1 MFVDHNSMPN
11 VIAVAQDEIKSFIKK
26 FFIAFLFF
34 AALTIVLSF
43 VVGWMYLL
51 ITAAFLVLSL
61 ILFNDKKKL
70 SNQIELIEKTTLER
84 EHFFMQILDN
94 CEQPCSVTAI
104 GNEGDEEWRW
114 LYVNGPVQ
122 TAFNQPLSYF
132 LDKPCYN
139 WGANICRTANCGR
152 NCLKRNEVESKF
164 AQDFGAGLS
173 HFRVYTKTM
182 YDLEG
187 KPAYVVEWV
196 DGGEEMKHQLLNAI
210 ENVTKMTDANFNTTK
225 EVSENIANV
234 ASATE
239 QLSVFSK
246 GISDS
251 AQTARH
257 IADDVEKLTDHLGSE
272 AKGAGESILQL
283 AEIGNQIG
291 EISKV
296 IEDIAD
302 QTNLLALNAAIEAAR
317 AGEHGRGFAVVADE
331 VRKLAERTH
340 DATTEITVN
349 ISQIKSQIKDNVQ
362 QISNLAEQ
370 VVNAGEKVQDVKSS
384 MEAVASSVTEQSI
397 TVEDIAKNA
406 LAVSNKTEKMS
417 ESVNTMQ
424 EGLNVVRNKIK

>member
-11 VIAVAQDEIKSFIKK
+11 VIVAAQDEIKSFIQK
-26 FFIAFLFF
+26 FFIAFAFF
-34 AALTIVLSF
+34 GALTIVLSF

-51 ITAAFLVLSL
+51 ITVAFIVLSL

-70 SNQIELIEKTTLER
+70 SSQIESIEKTTLER
-84 EHFFMQILDN
+84 EQFFMQILDN

-152 NCLKRNEVESKF
+152 NCLKRDEVESKF

-187 KPAYVVEWV
+187 KPAYVVEWI
-196 DGGEEMKHQLLNAI
+196 DGGEEMKYQLLSAI
-210 ENVTKMTDANFNTTK
+210 ENVTKMTDTNFNTAK
-225 EVSENIANV
+225 EVSNNIANV

-239 QLSVFSK
+239 QLSVSSK
-246 GISDS
+246 GISGS
-251 AQTARH
+251 AQTARQ

-272 AKGAGESILQL
+272 AKGAGESILEL
-283 AEIGNQIG
+283 AEIGNQIE

-296 IEDIAD
+296 IEEIAD

-349 ISQIKSQIKDNVQ
+349 ISQIKSQIRGNVE

-370 VVNAGEKVQDVKSS
+370 VVNAGEKVQEVQSS
-384 MEAVASSVTEQSI
+384 MEAVASSVSEQSI
-397 TVEDIAKNA
+397 AVEDIAKNA
-406 LAVSNKTEKMS
+406 ISVSSKTEKMS

-424 EGLNVVRNKIK
+424 EGLNEVRKKIN

>member
-1 MFVDHNSMPN
+1 MEM
-11 VIAVAQDEIKSFIKK
+11 VI
-26 FFIAFLFF
+26 
-34 AALTIVLSF
+34 
-43 VVGWMYLL
+43 Y
-51 ITAAFLVLSL
+51 
-61 ILFNDKKKL
+61 
-70 SNQIELIEKTTLER
+70 
-84 EHFFMQILDN
+84 
-94 CEQPCSVTAI
+94 
-104 GNEGDEEWRW
+104 
-114 LYVNGPVQ
+114 GPVQ
-122 TAFNQPLSYF
+122 TAFNKPLSYF

-164 AQDFGAGLS
+164 AQDFGAGLG

-196 DGGEEMKHQLLNAI
+196 DGGEEMKFQLLNAI
-210 ENVTKMTDANFNTTK
+210 ENVTKMTDTNFNTTK
-225 EVSENIANV
+225 EVSQNIANV

-239 QLSVFSK
+239 QLSVSSK

-257 IADDVEKLTDHLGSE
+257 IADDVEKLTDHLGNE

-283 AEIGNQIG
+283 AEIGNQIE

-296 IEDIAD
+296 IEDIAG

-370 VVNAGEKVQDVKSS
+370 VVDAGGKVQSVKNS

-397 TVEDIAKNA
+397 AVEDIAKNA
-406 LAVSNKTEKMS
+406 VSVSNKTEKMS

-424 EGLNVVRNKIK
+424 EGLNEVREKIN

>member
-1 MFVDHNSMPN
+1 G
-11 VIAVAQDEIKSFIKK
+11 
-26 FFIAFLFF
+26 
-34 AALTIVLSF
+34 ALSIVLTF
-43 VVGWMYLL
+43 LVGWMYLF
-51 ITAAFLVLSL
+51 ITAAFIVLSL
-61 ILFNDKKKL
+61 ILLNDKKKL

-84 EHFFMQILDN
+84 EQFFMQIIDN

-122 TAFNQPLSYF
+122 TAFNQPLSFF

-139 WGANICRTANCGR
+139 WGADICKTANCGR

-239 QLSVFSK
+239 QLSISSK
-246 GISDS
+246 GISGS
-251 AQTARH
+251 AQTARQ

-272 AKGAGESILQL
+272 AKSAGESILQL

-349 ISQIKSQIKDNVQ
+349 ISQIKSQIQGNVQ

-370 VVNAGEKVQDVKSS
+370 VVNAGEKVQAVQSS

-397 TVEDIAKNA
+397 AVENIAQN
-406 LAVSNKTEKMS
+406 AVSVSHKTEKMS

-424 EGLNVVRNKIK
+424 EGINEVRKKIN

>member
-1 MFVDHNSMPN
+1 MFVDHNSVPN
-11 VIAVAQDEIKSFIKK
+11 VIAAAQDEIKNFIQK
-26 FFIAFLFF
+26 FFIAFAFF
-34 AALTIVLSF
+34 GALTIVLSF

-51 ITAAFLVLSL
+51 ITVAFIVLSL

-70 SNQIELIEKTTLER
+70 SSQIESIEKTTLER
-84 EHFFMQILDN
+84 EQFFMQILDN

-152 NCLKRNEVESKF
+152 NCLKRDEVESKF

-187 KPAYVVEWV
+187 KPAYVVEWI
-196 DGGEEMKHQLLNAI
+196 DDGEEMKYQLLSAI
-210 ENVTKMTDANFNTTK
+210 ENVTKMTDTNFNTAK
-225 EVSENIANV
+225 EVSNNIANV

-239 QLSVFSK
+239 QLSVSSK
-246 GISDS
+246 GISGS
-251 AQTARH
+251 AQTARQ

-272 AKGAGESILQL
+272 AKGAGESILEL
-283 AEIGNQIG
+283 AEIGNQIE

-296 IEDIAD
+296 IEEIAD

-349 ISQIKSQIKDNVQ
+349 ISQIKSQIRGNVE

-370 VVNAGEKVQDVKSS
+370 VVNAGEKVQEVQSS
-384 MEAVASSVTEQSI
+384 MEAVASSVSEQSI
-397 TVEDIAKNA
+397 AVEDIAKNA
-406 LAVSNKTEKMS
+406 ISVSSKTEKMS

-424 EGLNVVRNKIK
+424 EGLNEVRKKIN

>member
-1 MFVDHNSMPN
+1 MFVDHNSVPN
-11 VIAVAQDEIKSFIKK
+11 VIAAAQDEIKNFIQK
-26 FFIAFLFF
+26 FFIAFAFF
-34 AALTIVLSF
+34 GALTIVLSF

-51 ITAAFLVLSL
+51 ITVAFIVLSL

-70 SNQIELIEKTTLER
+70 SSQIESIEKTTLER
-84 EHFFMQILDN
+84 EQFFMQILDN

-152 NCLKRNEVESKF
+152 NCLKRDEVESKF

-187 KPAYVVEWV
+187 KPAYVVEWI
-196 DGGEEMKHQLLNAI
+196 DGGEEMKYQLLSAI
-210 ENVTKMTDANFNTTK
+210 ENVTKMTDTNFNTAK
-225 EVSENIANV
+225 EVSNNIANV

-239 QLSVFSK
+239 QLSVSSK
-246 GISDS
+246 GISGS
-251 AQTARH
+251 AQTARQ

-272 AKGAGESILQL
+272 AKGAGESILEL
-283 AEIGNQIG
+283 AEIGNQIE

-296 IEDIAD
+296 IEEIAD

-349 ISQIKSQIKDNVQ
+349 ISQIKSQIRGNVE

-370 VVNAGEKVQDVKSS
+370 VVNAGEKVQEVQSS
-384 MEAVASSVTEQSI
+384 MEAVASSVSEQSI
-397 TVEDIAKNA
+397 AVEDIAKNA
-406 LAVSNKTEKMS
+406 ISVSSKTEKMS

-424 EGLNVVRNKIK
+424 EGLNEVRKKIN

>member
-1 MFVDHNSMPN
+1 MFVDHNSVPN
-11 VIAVAQDEIKSFIKK
+11 VIATTQDEIKSFVKK

-34 AALTIVLSF
+34 AALTVVLSF
-43 VVGWMYLL
+43 VVDWIFLL
-51 ITAAFLVLSL
+51 ITVAFIMLSL

-84 EHFFMQILDN
+84 EQFFMQILDN

-152 NCLKRNEVESKF
+152 NCLKRDEVESKF

-187 KPAYVVEWV
+187 KPAYVVEWI
-196 DGGEEMKHQLLNAI
+196 DDGEEMKYQLLSAI
-210 ENVTKMTDANFNTTK
+210 ENVTKMTDTNFNTAK
-225 EVSENIANV
+225 EVSNNIANV

-239 QLSVFSK
+239 QLSVSSK
-246 GISDS
+246 GISGS
-251 AQTARH
+251 AQTARQ

-272 AKGAGESILQL
+272 AKGAGESILEL
-283 AEIGNQIG
+283 AEIGNQIE

-296 IEDIAD
+296 IEEIAD

-349 ISQIKSQIKDNVQ
+349 ISQIKSQIRGNVE

-370 VVNAGEKVQDVKSS
+370 VVNAGEKVQEVQSS
-384 MEAVASSVTEQSI
+384 MEAVASSVSEQSI
-397 TVEDIAKNA
+397 AVEDIAKNA
-406 LAVSNKTEKMS
+406 ISVSSKTEKMS

-424 EGLNVVRNKIK
+424 EGLNEVRKKIN